1 MIPWFVSTAHAELPP
16 PLATTPYAPPRAEVR
31 TLSDGVPVYVMPR
44 RPTGTV
50 DVWLVVRVDP
60 SLDPE
65 GMAGLGSAAFTLSLR
80 GAGGI
85 DAATISSRARSVGA
99 QLSTTSAGDWSAI
112 TLHGLRDGLAPALDL
127 WAAPIT
133 APAFD
138 PHELEVL
145 RTTLVQKVQLQR
157 LEPAGAAD
165 RVQRRAM
172 YGPEG
177 RGRSPTE
184 ESLRAID
191 PDHLRTWWSS
201 VVAPG
206 NVAVVAGGDVT
217 ADELVPLLESRLAS
231 WTGGQRA
238 TLAATPAP
246 LDHETVWVVDVKG
259 APQSAIR
266 AFEPTRSPDDPE
278 RAAFDVAIDA
288 LGGGFTSRINRDLRE
303 QRGWTYGARCATPST
318 TGPLFLQCSTLVRA
332 DVTGPALAA
341 MRSHLRGVVSDA
353 PLTAEEVEDH
363 GASLVRAFPGAHE
376 TVRSWLVEQADSFVR
391 QRSADWA
398 STWLGQLAKLPAG
411 DPERVVKRWLEPDRL
426 GWVVAGD
433 LATIRPQLEAL
444 GLPLVVVEP

>member
-1 MIPWFVSTAHAELPP
+1 
-16 PLATTPYAPPRAEVR
+16 
-31 TLSDGVPVYVMPR
+31 
-44 RPTGTV
+44 
-50 DVWLVVRVDP
+50 
-60 SLDPE
+60 
-65 GMAGLGSAAFTLSLR
+65 
-80 GAGGI
+80 
-85 DAATISSRARSVGA
+85 
-99 QLSTTSAGDWSAI
+99 
-112 TLHGLRDGLAPALDL
+112 
-127 WAAPIT
+127 
-133 APAFD
+133 
-138 PHELEVL
+138 
-145 RTTLVQKVQLQR
+145 
-157 LEPAGAAD
+157 
-165 RVQRRAM
+165 
-172 YGPEG
+172 
-177 RGRSPTE
+177 
-184 ESLRAID
+184 
-191 PDHLRTWWSS
+191 